1 MRIKYPKHPSGCI
14 NHNLNTMKTIKDFQ
28 TLLHKDGQN
37 TFLGMHLN
45 YIINQSLSDMDKP
58 AHIHD
63 FELKVEVIVQMH
75 KNGIDAFTDRFP
87 MGSVSKAYY
96 QHMLNQYNE
105 Y

>member
-1 MRIKYPKHPSGCI
+1 
-14 NHNLNTMKTIKDFQ
+14 MKTINDFKN
-28 TLLHKDGQN
+28 LLHKDGKN

-45 YIINQSLSDMDKP
+45 YIINQSISDMDKP

-63 FELKVEVIVQMH
+63 LELKVEVIAQMH

-87 MGSVSKAYY
+87 MGSVNKAYY
-96 QHMLNQYNE
+96 QYMLNQYNE